1 MFVTGRLQ
9 SLTSLW
15 PAWSRVGPAWL
26 KSVQEKHIVTAQF
39 DSARPKVQ
47 MEKKILSSTVQ
58 NRQNTCN
65 VTGELIIG
73 GLAVGSS
80 D

>member
-26 KSVQEKHIVTAQF
+26 KSVQEKHI
-39 DSARPKVQ
+39 DSARPKA
-47 MEKKILSSTVQ
+47 KNKISSTVQ